1 MGVSNSEPIKLGCFV
16 YPLSGVGGFIT
27 TLMLFAAI
35 GFSAS
40 TSFIFSV
47 MGSAV
52 GIFIAW
58 LFMRSEKVDFN

>member
-1 MGVSNSEPIKLGCFV
+1 MSSQSEEVKLEKNT
-16 YPLSGVGGFIT
+16 GF
-27 TLMLFAAI
+27 LDSAAI
-35 GFSAS
+35 GLSAS

-58 LFMRSEKVDFN
+58 LFMRSDKVDFN

>member
-1 MGVSNSEPIKLGCFV
+1 MGESNSEPKNLGCFV
-16 YPLSGVGGFIT
+16 NPLSGVGGFIT
-27 TLMLFAAI
+27 FLMLFAAI

-40 TSFIFSV
+40 ISFIFSV

-58 LFMRSEKVDFN
+58 LFMRSDKVDSN

>member
-1 MGVSNSEPIKLGCFV
+1 MGESNSEPKNLGCFV

-27 TLMLFAAI
+27 FLMLFAAI

-40 TSFIFSV
+40 ISFIFSV

-58 LFMRSEKVDFN
+58 LFMRSDKVDFD

>member
-1 MGVSNSEPIKLGCFV
+1 MGKSNPEPKNLGCFV

-27 TLMLFAAI
+27 FLMLFAAI

-58 LFMRSEKVDFN
+58 LFMRSGKVDFN

>member
-1 MGVSNSEPIKLGCFV
+1 MGESNSEPKNLGCFV

-27 TLMLFAAI
+27 FLMLFAAI

-40 TSFIFSV
+40 ISFIFSV

-58 LFMRSEKVDFN
+58 LFMRSDKVDSN